1 MAIDKKISNSHVR
14 IVTTKTGT
22 HIIWYDE
29 TFCAQRRLN
38 LSKTQHGKYLGT
50 GGRQR

>member
-1 MAIDKKISNSHVR
+1 MKTDKKTNGIRVV
-14 IVTTKTGT
+14 VTKKGT
-22 HIIWYDE
+22 YIIWHDDMYR
-29 TFCAQRRLN
+29 AVRRLN

>member
-1 MAIDKKISNSHVR
+1 MAIDKKTSNSHVR

-38 LSKTQHGKYLGT
+38 LSRLHKTGRYLGV
-50 GGRQR
+50 GRQR